1 MEAMFYSARST
12 VFTPLE
18 RFLVAK
24 FRSASS
30 TQIFAVLLG
39 IGLLAYLAVR
49 TGPQRIWSQVEAIG
63 WGITLIIVLGGIA
76 HLVKTWAWRLT
87 LRCDLTGLSWA
98 RSFGMRLISEA
109 IGQVGI
115 AGKFVGEGMRV
126 SMLKSIVPAASG
138 VSSAALDSGLYMLSS
153 AIVTTLGIASVLLIA
168 PVSQKWR
175 LDALLF
181 VGILVG
187 FVGFAALAMGK
198 QWQVFSNA
206 TRAIGGL
213 SLFKKWISA
222 KQSVIETTESKM
234 LNFHREASGAFWG
247 SFALN
252 FLCHALAVA
261 EVVII
266 LRFMGFKVPLSG
278 ALMLEGLTKLIN
290 SVGAINPGNVGT
302 YEAGNVL
309 ITRLLGI
316 TGTSGLTLALCRRV
330 RAIFW
335 AAIGALCL
343 VVMKRSTHEP
353 ASVAKSNTPG
363 LGHDVKDITMDT
375 TQRKNNFHNAIIFAN
390 CERNSSAYLSSL
402 AQVGTL
408 PVLLRTILTLE
419 ASGIDRVVVCVPSSG
434 AQTFMSAL
442 LKTKRLPLSVEWRE
456 VGPETKLWS
465 VVAEVG
471 ARSETLMLILGN
483 RLYQPGIL
491 QSAAAWSGAGTLALT
506 SNNVCVGIKVFSKR
520 AAIEIARQSS
530 AALFALSDRTLREQP
545 AEIREVSATA
555 WHEIVTADDIPEA
568 ERKLDTLLIKPT
580 DGLFARMNRRIS
592 IPISRQIV
600 NFPITANMVTL
611 FVLGVSFASGLFF
624 ARGGYW
630 SALAGSALSVA
641 ASILDGCDGEVARLK
656 LQSTKFG
663 CWLETVCDYLYYLFV
678 FGGMAMGLTRTYGDK
693 NYLAWGGL
701 AFFGA
706 ITSFLVVSYSRQRLS
721 GAQPEKFLAEWQKK
735 AETRPSNLLL
745 FVGRNTEFIIRR
757 CFFPYALLF
766 FCLINMTRFAFIAT
780 ALGANIVW
788 IIALYSVV
796 TFFRKRELFVLAENP
811 ATQ

>member
-1 MEAMFYSARST
+1 
-12 VFTPLE
+12 
-18 RFLVAK
+18 
-24 FRSASS
+24 
-30 TQIFAVLLG
+30 
-39 IGLLAYLAVR
+39 
-49 TGPQRIWSQVEAIG
+49 
-63 WGITLIIVLGGIA
+63 
-76 HLVKTWAWRLT
+76 
-87 LRCDLTGLSWA
+87 
-98 RSFGMRLISEA
+98 
-109 IGQVGI
+109 
-115 AGKFVGEGMRV
+115 
-126 SMLKSIVPAASG
+126 VPAASSI
-138 VSSAALDSGLYMLSS
+138 SSAALDSGLYMLSS

-175 LDALLF
+175 FYALLF
-181 VGILVG
+181 VGVLVG

-206 TRAIGGL
+206 TRTIGRL
-213 SLFKKWISA
+213 SLFNKWVSA
-222 KQSVIETTESKM
+222 KQAIIEATESNM
-234 LNFHREASGAFWG
+234 LNFHREAPGAFWA

-266 LRFMGFKVPLSG
+266 LRFMGFKVPLLG

-290 SVGAINPGNVGT
+290 SVGALNPGNVGT

-330 RAIFW
+330 RAMFW
-335 AAIGALCL
+335 AAIGVLCL
-343 VVMKRSTHEP
+343 ILMKRSTREHP
-353 ASVAKSNTPG
+353 FVPDSNTPR
-363 LGHDVKDITMDT
+363 LGHDVKDITMNT
-375 TQRKNNFHNAIIFAN
+375 TQQKNNSRNAIIFAN
-390 CERNSSAYLSSL
+390 CERHSPAYLSSL
-402 AQVGTL
+402 ARVGTL

-434 AQTFMSAL
+434 AQTLMSVL

-456 VGPETKLWS
+456 VGPEANLCS
-465 VVAEVG
+465 VVAEVR
-471 ARSETLMLILGN
+471 ATSETLMLILGN
-483 RLYQPGIL
+483 RLYQSGIL
-491 QSAAAWSGAGTLALT
+491 QSAAAWNRAGTLALT
-506 SNNVCVGIKVFSKR
+506 SDNVSVGINVLSKH
-520 AAIEIARQSS
+520 AVIDIAEQPS
-530 AALFALSDRTLREQP
+530 AALFNLSGPTLCAQA
-545 AEIREVSATA
+545 AEIREVAATA
-555 WHEIVTADDIPEA
+555 WHDIVTADDIPEA
-568 ERKLDTLLIKPT
+568 ERKLDTWLIKPT

-592 IPISRQIV
+592 IPISRQLV
-600 NFPITANMVTL
+600 KFPITANMVTL

-630 SALAGSALSVA
+630 SALAGSTLSVA

-678 FGGMAMGLTRTYGDK
+678 FGGMAVGLTRTYGDK

-701 AFFGA
+701 VFFGA

-721 GAQPEKFLAEWQKK
+721 GARPEKFLSEWQKK

-788 IIALYSVV
+788 IIALYSVI
-796 TFFRKRELFVLAENP
+796 TFSRKKESFVLAENP
-811 ATQ
+811 GVLTQ